1 MTLKQEGQI
10 RITNL
15 VNAIMGKITSLIST
29 HNNDNNAHSD
39 IRNAIP
45 APSTSNPLSDTAS
58 GSVGNS
64 STYAKA
70 NHTHPKSDLYDV
82 TVEKQQTAETGF
94 VATYVIKQ
102 NNTQVGSKINI
113 PKDFLVKSA
122 TMQNCVTANS
132 PLNGLNVG
140 DPYLD
145 FVVNTVDDDETD
157 NHIYI
162 NVSDL
167 VNDSRYTASTGL
179 TLTNNAFSVNYG
191 TTAGTAC
198 EGNDSRL
205 SDARAPII
213 QVVSSKSNLGD
224 GIFIYEGD

>member
-1 MTLKQEGQI
+1 MTLKQEGQVK
-10 RITNL
+10 ITNL

-122 TMQNCVTANS
+122 TMQNCTTANF

-145 FVVNTVDDDETD
+145 FVVNSID
-157 NHIYI
+157 NDASNSHIYI

-167 VNDSRYTASTGL
+167 VDTYTSGTGL
-179 TLTNNAFSVNYG
+179 TLTNNAFSVKYG

-198 EGNDSRL
+198 AGNDSRL
-205 SDARAPII
+205 SDARVPII

>member
-1 MTLKQEGQI
+1 MTTDDNGESV
-10 RITNL
+10 ITNL
-15 VNAIMGKITSLIST
+15 KNAIVSKVTSLIST
-29 HNNDNNAHSD
+29 HNSDTNSHSD

-122 TMQNCVTANS
+122 TMQNCTTANF
-132 PLNGLNVG
+132 PLNGLNVN

-157 NHIYI
+157 SHIYI

-167 VNDSRYTASTGL
+167 VSDSRYTASTGL

-191 TTAGTAC
+191 ITAGTAC
-198 EGNDSRL
+198 AGNDSRL

-213 QVVSSKSNLGD
+213 QVVNSKSNLGD